1 MLFSLGAW
9 LYQERWIMNF
19 IGREPLFDALLLRE
33 RCAAPAGLGEDFAV
47 TPLLTASAVPE
58 STALLS
64 LVVPFYNEEEM
75 ISTFFDVTLPILE
88 SLDGLTFEV
97 VCVNDGSRDD
107 TLNLLLAR
115 AGADGRIRVID
126 LTRNFGKEAAL
137 SAGLDE
143 ARGDVVVPFDADLQD
158 PPAVIR
164 QLVDKWR
171 EGYDVVLAR
180 RSSRD
185 SDSFLKRQTASL
197 FYRMHNAVCD
207 THIPDNVGDFRLITR
222 EVTDALKQLPEA
234 RRFMKGLFA
243 WVGYRTAVVEY
254 VREPRAAG
262 KTKFSG
268 WKLWNFA
275 LEGFTS
281 FSTLPLRVWTYI
293 GSAVAM
299 TAFVYAAFLIARTLI
314 CGIAV
319 PGYASILT
327 VILLL
332 GGVQLIGI
340 GVLGEYIGRIYAE
353 SKRRPVY
360 LVRNRY
366 QKVNAVNTV
375 EAINA
380 LNAGNV

>member
-1 MLFSLGAW
+1 MD
-9 LYQERWIMNF
+9 F
-19 IGREPLFDALLLRE
+19 IGRKPLFDAPLIRE
-33 RCAAPAGLGEDFAV
+33 RCAAPAGVGDDFAV
-47 TPLLTASAVPE
+47 TALTPSAAPE
-58 STALLS
+58 RTALLS

-75 ISTFFDVTLPILE
+75 ISTFFDVTLPVLE
-88 SLDGLTFEV
+88 SLNGLTFEV

-107 TLNLLLAR
+107 TLNLLVAR
-115 AGADGRIRVID
+115 ARVDDRIRVID

-222 EVTDALKQLPEA
+222 EVTDALKQLPET

-293 GSAVAM
+293 GSFVAA
-299 TAFVYAAFLIARTLI
+299 TAFFYAAFLIARTLI
-314 CGIAV
+314 RGVAV

-353 SKRRPVY
+353 SKKRPVY

-366 QKVNAVNTV
+366 QRVHAVNP
-375 EAINA
+375 
-380 LNAGNV
+380 GNV

>member
-19 IGREPLFDALLLRE
+19 IGREPLFDAPLLRE
-33 RCAAPAGLGEDFAV
+33 RRGAPAGLGDDFSV
-47 TPLLTASAVPE
+47 TPLLQESAAPE
-58 STALLS
+58 STTLLS

-75 ISTFFDVTLPILE
+75 ISTFFDATLPVLE
-88 SLDGLTFEV
+88 SLDGLTFEI

-115 AGADGRIRVID
+115 ARTDGRIRVID

-143 ARGDVVVPFDADLQD
+143 AQGGVVVPFDADLQD

-164 QLVDKWR
+164 QLVEKWR

-185 SDSFLKRQTASL
+185 SDSFMKRKTASL

-222 EVTDALKQLPEA
+222 EVTDALKQLPET

-299 TAFVYAAFLIARTLI
+299 TAFFYAAFLIARTLI
-314 CGIAV
+314 QGVAV

-353 SKRRPVY
+353 SKKRPVY

-366 QKVNAVNTV
+366 QKMSATNTV
-375 EAINA
+375 
-380 LNAGNV
+380 NAGNV